1 MDILPLSLFGDTSL
15 PQLPRVFPASTGK
28 RLTAATLATHSL
40 VNSATF
46 TALNTEFRHLTS
58 STARLT
64 AAGHLIMKTCDHL
77 LVRKFTH
84 TLQHGEGCENAC
96 IICSKSLV
104 SHLFV
109 DIAQKGKQFMKAYF
123 LLYQMVYVSSNS
135 NKNPVI
141 IFYLKLV
148 VSRKLSM
155 ANSQKT
161 SFCVPFCRHCPVFPL
176 LMKKRQVVDQKGK
189 QI

>member
-1 MDILPLSLFGDTSL
+1 
-15 PQLPRVFPASTGK
+15 
-28 RLTAATLATHSL
+28 
-40 VNSATF
+40 
-46 TALNTEFRHLTS
+46 
-58 STARLT
+58 
-64 AAGHLIMKTCDHL
+64 MKTCDHL

-84 TLQHGEGCENAC
+84 TLQHGEGCENAR

-123 LLYQMVYVSSNS
+123 LLYQMVYVLTNS

-148 VSRKLSM
+148 VLRKLSM
-155 ANSQKT
+155 GNSRKT
-161 SFCVPFCRHCPVFPL
+161 SFCVPFCRHCPVFSL
-176 LMKKRQVVDQKGK
+176 LMKKRQVVAQKGK